1 MDLNKT
7 FQLITDHG
15 VAFGL
20 KVLGAIA
27 IWIIG
32 RWLIGM
38 AVRLVTAALER
49 NKVDVTL
56 SRYLGT
62 MVSVTLTVILVV
74 AILGFF
80 GVETTSFAAIVAAAG
95 VAIGMAW
102 SGLLANFAAGAFLMV
117 LRPFKVGDDITA
129 AGITGTVKE
138 VGMFSTTILTPD
150 NVIAMVGNNKIFSD
164 NIMNYTINPY
174 RRVDL
179 KAQLSDAADH
189 NAAIKVLQER
199 VAKIPNVVASP
210 APDVA
215 IMDLNAAGPVLLVRP
230 YCHNSHYWQ
239 VHADTNKAIKETL
252 AAGGFP
258 APVPEMI
265 VHNRQ

>member
-1 MDLNKT
+1 MDLSKT

-15 VAFGL
+15 VSFGL
-20 KVLGAIA
+20 RVLGAIA

-32 RWLIGM
+32 RMLISM
-38 AVRLVTAALER
+38 AVRLVTSGLER
-49 NKVDVTL
+49 NKVDATL

-62 MVSVTLTVILVV
+62 IVSGTLTVILVV

-117 LRPFKVGDDITA
+117 LRPFKVGDDISA
-129 AGITGTVKE
+129 AGVTGTVKE
-138 VGMFSTTILTPD
+138 VGIFSTTILTPD

-164 NIMNYTINPY
+164 NIMNYTLNPY

-179 KAQLSDAADH
+179 KAQLSDAADLDK
-189 NAAIKVLQER
+189 AIRMLKER
-199 VAKIPNVVASP
+199 VAKIPNVVATP
-210 APDVA
+210 PPDVA
-215 IMDLNAAGPVLLVRP
+215 IMELNGAGPLLLVRP

-252 AAGGFP
+252 KEGAFP
-258 APVPEMI
+258 GPVPEMI